1 MTEDFFLVRMC
12 QNTKFVCNIAYLKFF
27 RAGIEL
33 KKKKFEERIA
43 PRQLVQFPIAN
54 RNIYSQF

>member
-1 MTEDFFLVRMC
+1 MKIFFLVQMC

-33 KKKKFEERIA
+33 KKKKLKKELL
-43 PRQLVQFPIAN
+43 PDNL
-54 RNIYSQF
+54 YSFQ

>member
-1 MTEDFFLVRMC
+1 MC

-33 KKKKFEERIA
+33 KKKKKLKKELL
-43 PRQLVQFPIAN
+43 PDKL
-54 RNIYSQF
+54 YSFQ